1 MRAILEVRDDSDRQ
15 RLLRRLDW
23 PAGNFDDICAGGTID
38 TFPWSQPLPILE
50 VVRITNH
57 TDGITLTVAYVQVPV
72 QELFTHGPA
81 GQL

>member
-1 MRAILEVRDDSDRQ
+1 VRAILEVRDDIDRA

-23 PAGNFDDICAGGTID
+23 HSGNFDHVCAGGKID
-38 TFPWSQPLPILE
+38 TWPWSQPLPILE

-57 TDGITLTVAYVQVPV
+57 SDDVTLTVAYVQTPV

-81 GQL
+81 GKL